1 MTFLKPAGM
10 IPPIPSIPFLFRWG
24 ASYHGAGANAAT
36 FASDAT
42 VNPGREP
49 KAADGVSFPGREANS
64 RRSFMHA
71 LTVQPKQA
79 RSLGLRSI
87 DPPAPQPGK
96 LLVKC
101 LEIGICGTDSEI
113 VAGLYGE
120 APDRQDRLVIGHEC
134 LGEVL
139 QPVPDTP
146 FASGDLVV
154 GFVRRPDPVPCE
166 NCAAGEWDM
175 CRNGGYTERGIK
187 AADGYAA
194 ERFTLSPDYAIKLP
208 VALRSVGV
216 LTEPASVVAKAWEQ
230 VLRIGSRSSWH
241 PCHVLIT
248 GAGPIGLLAALL
260 GRQLGFDIH
269 VFDRDATGL
278 KPDLVRELG
287 GHYHHGSLSSLYLR
301 PDIVIECTGAASVL
315 VDAFQLLASNG
326 ILCLAGLSSGRHVV
340 DLDLSAFGTR
350 LVLGND
356 VIFGSVNANRR
367 HYEQAVTA
375 LEKAPRAWLEKLITR
390 RVRLDRWQE
399 AFARQP
405 DDIKVVIDFAS
416 TRTASAFHDS
426 AH

>member
-1 MTFLKPAGM
+1 
-10 IPPIPSIPFLFRWG
+10 
-24 ASYHGAGANAAT
+24 
-36 FASDAT
+36 
-42 VNPGREP
+42 
-49 KAADGVSFPGREANS
+49 
-64 RRSFMHA
+64 MHA

-87 DPPAPQPGK
+87 DPPVPQPGK

-113 VAGLYGE
+113 VAGHYGE
-120 APDRQDRLVIGHEC
+120 APGRQEHLVIGHEC

-139 QPVPDTP
+139 QAPPNTP
-146 FASGDLVV
+146 FARGDLVV

-187 AADGYAA
+187 AADGYAS
-194 ERFTLSPDYAIKLP
+194 EHFILSPDYAIKLP
-208 VALRSVGV
+208 MALRSVGV
-216 LTEPASVVAKAWEQ
+216 LTEPVSVVAKAWEQ

-269 VFDRDATGL
+269 VFDRNTSGP
-278 KPDLVRELG
+278 KPDLVRDLG
-287 GHYHHGSLSSLYLR
+287 AQYHNGSLSSLYLQ
-301 PDIVIECTGAASVL
+301 PDIIIECTGAASVL
-315 VDAFQLLASNG
+315 VDAFRLLASNG
-326 ILCLAGLSSGRHVV
+326 ILCLAGLSSGQHVA

-375 LEKAPRAWLEKLITR
+375 LEKAPRAWLERLITR
-390 RVRLDRWQE
+390 RVALNDWQQAFDRQD
-399 AFARQP
+399 

-416 TRTASAFHDS
+416 TSTTSAFHDA